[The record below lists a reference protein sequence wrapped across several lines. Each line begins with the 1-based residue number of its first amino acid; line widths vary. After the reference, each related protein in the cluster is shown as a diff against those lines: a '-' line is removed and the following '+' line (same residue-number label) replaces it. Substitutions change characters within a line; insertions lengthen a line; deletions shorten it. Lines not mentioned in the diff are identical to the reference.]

1 MDCSK
6 NADPGKTGKV
16 SCKGYAQTGS
26 GSVSMDTGDY
36 PDSTTA
42 PAIDLYV
49 YVEDAVKTLTP
60 GHRGV
65 MLGG

>member
-1 MDCSK
+1 
-6 NADPGKTGKV
+6 
-16 SCKGYAQTGS
+16 
-26 GSVSMDTGDY
+26 MDTSDY